1 MTDRTRNDDLPSDL
15 PPERPKLEGPNPE
28 RPNMV
33 EFRDIAGCMKEV
45 VIVYEGRQYRLL
57 ETKNGKLILNR

>member
-1 MTDRTRNDDLPSDL
+1 MTDTTRNNESPGDL
-15 PPERPKLEGPNPE
+15 PPERPNV
-28 RPNMV
+28 V